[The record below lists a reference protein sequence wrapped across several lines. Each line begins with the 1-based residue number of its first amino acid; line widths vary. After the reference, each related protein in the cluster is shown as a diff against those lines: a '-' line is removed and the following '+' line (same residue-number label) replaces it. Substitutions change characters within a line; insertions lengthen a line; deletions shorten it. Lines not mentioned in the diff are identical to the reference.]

1 MEIDIF
7 SLRFLT
13 ILRCLRQTSACC
25 GFQLKDL
32 KSQKCE
38 ENIRIKKSLCRS
50 IAVFY
55 EKWDQYFATVH
66 ELKMTLR
73 DNKGRQKEGEFDSVR
88 AVDVGLN
95 ACQGG
100 TKTELCLFSVRA
112 SKKKKG
118 FCMWTKGSDDEA
130 YLSHW

>member
-1 MEIDIF
+1 MCLGINIF
-7 SLRFLT
+7 LLNDF
-13 ILRCLRQTSACC
+13 IQCLVQTSAYC

-38 ENIRIKKSLCRS
+38 EKDQVIKTSAGQSPVCQAEKSGINI
-50 IAVFY
+50 
-55 EKWDQYFATVH
+55 FATVH

-95 ACQGG
+95 ACQAG
-100 TKTELCLFSVRA
+100 TKTELCLFSV
-112 SKKKKG
+112 SKQK
-118 FCMWTKGSDDEA
+118 
-130 YLSHW
+130 